1 MRLFMYCKAL
11 TLMALRSI
19 RRKRWS
25 YGRGRRL
32 LLAALSA
39 HTTGE
44 LFTSTKL

>member
-1 MRLFMYCKAL
+1 MRLFMFYKAP

-32 LLAALSA
+32 SLAASSA

-44 LFTSTKL
+44 LFISTKL